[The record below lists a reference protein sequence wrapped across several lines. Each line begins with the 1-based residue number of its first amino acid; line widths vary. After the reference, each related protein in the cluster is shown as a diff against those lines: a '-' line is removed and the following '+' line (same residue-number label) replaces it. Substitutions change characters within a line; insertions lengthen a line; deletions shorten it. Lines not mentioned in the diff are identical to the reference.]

1 MEPFLKQI
9 AYTVTKENLPYLY
22 SSCYIFPSK
31 RAAKYFT
38 DFLKEKF
45 STENF
50 ILPETLTIQEFI
62 TQYSSLIIKDD
73 WHLLLDIYA
82 VQNELTNMQQPL
94 EKFIP
99 WGNLIL
105 KDFDECD
112 KYLIDA
118 TQLFSVLK
126 AHKQIDETFSIS
138 EETRKYI
145 EQFILTTSTHKKES
159 IYKDAFVKTWSL
171 LGEMYIAFKQKLQ
184 QHNFAY
190 EGMAYREVYENLKSE
205 QLKLPYSKISFC
217 GFNALSVCEEAIF
230 KTIEQQYETEFWWD
244 ADAHFLNNKLH
255 EAGNFLRNYQR
266 KFYGKNHHWIIDDEL
281 IKNKNIEIIGVSSS
295 VGQTQFVAQYFNKS
309 ESENESESVASHSMR
324 HVENVDEM
332 RPQKNEK
339 TAIILCDE
347 KLLNP
352 LLYNID
358 ASAMNITMGFSIAE
372 SELFLFANSL
382 LSFYANARIGKTAT
396 DYYHKD
402 ITALSNHLYLKKN
415 VQQEEKLDSIIP
427 YFVPYMPAEIL
438 AEFFPSKLLTD
449 STTSVDILKT
459 VLQIIESTHHDDPY
473 FYPIKEKITEQLN
486 ALLQSFQERNIFL
499 DKSALPYIVK
509 QFLASIKVPFET
521 DTKSNIQIMGFLETR
536 ILDFDNLFILSL
548 NDDNLPGTNKTNS
561 FIPYNLRKGFGLPT
575 FEQFDGIN
583 AYHFY
588 RLLKRAKNI
597 QLIYNNQI
605 GDNSSEKSRFIRQIQ
620 HDLNTDKNTI
630 TEFIA
635 VIEEKNNSINQ
646 NVEILQIKKTPE
658 IIEALRE
665 RKFSPSSLK
674 IYNQCPLQ
682 FYLKYVANISEPE
695 ELAEELDAAVFG
707 QILHK
712 IVELIYK
719 PHLNIIL
726 NAEKIN
732 SFAKTDFIKA
742 VTKQAIIDLELP
754 KEITQAGNKLQ
765 LTIIERIAQKIIE
778 NDALVGKLCI
788 LKTEEKL
795 IWNQL
800 KLEDGTF
807 ATIQGTIDRVDK
819 INEKAIR
826 IIDYKT
832 GQIELP
838 KFPEMDNEESIQKFL
853 DTLFIYK
860 NKDYSATFQGIL
872 YALMYYKIFECTE
885 IYVGYHHAKKMK
897 DGISYLNNQE
907 PIPIELLLSF
917 EQRLSQLVSEIVYK
931 ETYFTQTQNEKAYE
945 YSPYAD
951 LLGMH

>member
-1 MEPFLKQI
+1 
-9 AYTVTKENLPYLY
+9 
-22 SSCYIFPSK
+22 
-31 RAAKYFT
+31 
-38 DFLKEKF
+38 
-45 STENF
+45 
-50 ILPETLTIQEFI
+50 
-62 TQYSSLIIKDD
+62 
-73 WHLLLDIYA
+73 
-82 VQNELTNMQQPL
+82 
-94 EKFIP
+94 
-99 WGNLIL
+99 
-105 KDFDECD
+105 
-112 KYLIDA
+112 
-118 TQLFSVLK
+118 
-126 AHKQIDETFSIS
+126 
-138 EETRKYI
+138 
-145 EQFILTTSTHKKES
+145 
-159 IYKDAFVKTWSL
+159 
-171 LGEMYIAFKQKLQ
+171 
-184 QHNFAY
+184 
-190 EGMAYREVYENLKSE
+190 
-205 QLKLPYSKISFC
+205 
-217 GFNALSVCEEAIF
+217 
-230 KTIEQQYETEFWWD
+230 
-244 ADAHFLNNKLH
+244 
-255 EAGNFLRNYQR
+255 
-266 KFYGKNHHWIIDDEL
+266 
-281 IKNKNIEIIGVSSS
+281 
-295 VGQTQFVAQYFNKS
+295 
-309 ESENESESVASHSMR
+309 
-324 HVENVDEM
+324 
-332 RPQKNEK
+332 
-339 TAIILCDE
+339 
-347 KLLNP
+347 
-352 LLYNID
+352 
-358 ASAMNITMGFSIAE
+358 MNITMGFSIAE

-415 VQQEEKLDSIIP
+415 VQQKEKLDSIIP

-486 ALLQSFQERNIFL
+486 ALLQSFQ
-499 DKSALPYIVK
+499 
-509 QFLASIKVPFET
+509 
-521 DTKSNIQIMGFLETR
+521 
-536 ILDFDNLFILSL
+536 
-548 NDDNLPGTNKTNS
+548 DNLPGTNKTNS

-778 NDALVGKLCI
+778 NDALVSKLCI

-795 IWNQL
+795 SWNQL